1 MRIEQ
6 TDKGTCLLHSGTGVS
21 SAWNVSV
28 FERTRYSGV
37 DDVFRDI
44 NGYWSYLSAARQ
56 QRIWRVYESIR
67 VALDNYNS
75 IEEAMTLKTLGDL
88 MIEGVCAL
96 YKEMP
101 LAELEQWLRLYGK
114 VVYPATGLRKVHDP
128 DDPMPDRTYL
138 VADYQG
144 LVLLTTALRPMVPI
158 WGEYIRLIKQG
169 TGSLYK
175 EYIAMR
181 LLGRSSIV
189 ESPAFER
196 LRRYIECS
204 ITRET
209 DTSAA
214 VIAGLSRSEIPEWL
228 LAVVTVRRMSVG
240 EVDASEE
247 SGSIITNIYGFVTS
261 TLNDLNK
268 KFGGIKEKY
277 PEDNASNADE
287 GGGSMLESYRP
298 RQRVSSGDTT
308 LFNVAITD
316 IENHVLQTDPTVPP
330 HLIQICTQNIAHLSS
345 LNITKHHMDMVK
357 WVLPSVLSPRAVPS
371 LYQEQLLCALA
382 ATQALL
388 LHWGFNELALWVTS
402 EGRQPDAHNVAS
414 LGAKM
419 RISPE
424 LIERLNYFYP
434 YIFNSHANGGKKPNQ
449 AYTDII
455 TLAQNILTNHWY
467 STSIESVIKE
477 SGISIDASRRLKPSA
492 NLTENLAALVVHI
505 NQRKEPPL

>member
-6 TDKGTCLLHSGTGVS
+6 TDKGTCVIHSDDGVS
-21 SAWNVSV
+21 IAWNVSV

-44 NGYWSYLSAARQ
+44 NSYWAYLTPARRL
-56 QRIWRVYESIR
+56 RIWRIYENIR
-67 VALDNYNS
+67 NTLDNYNS
-75 IEEAMTLKTLGDL
+75 IEEAMTLKALTASLVASV
-88 MIEGVCAL
+88 EAL
-96 YKEMP
+96 YIEMP
-101 LAELEQWLRLYGK
+101 LSELEQWLRLYGK

-181 LLGRSSIV
+181 LLDRSTIV
-189 ESPAFER
+189 LSPMLER

-214 VIAGLSRSEIPEWL
+214 VIAGLGRSEIPEWL
-228 LAVVTVRRMSVG
+228 LAIVTVRRMSVG
-240 EVDASEE
+240 EVDASDE

-308 LFNVAITD
+308 LFNVAIGD
-316 IENHVLQTDPTVPP
+316 IENHVLQTDPTVPS
-330 HLIQICTQNIAHLSS
+330 HLIQMCAQNIKHLSS

-357 WVLPSVLSPRAVPS
+357 WVLADVISPRAVQS
-371 LYQEQLLCALA
+371 LYQEPLLCALA

-402 EGRQPDAHNVAS
+402 EGRQPNEHNMAS

-419 RISPE
+419 RVPPE

-434 YIFNSHANGGKKPNQ
+434 YVFNSHVNGGKKPSQ
-449 AYTDII
+449 VYTDII

-467 STSIESVIKE
+467 STNIDAVVKHT
-477 SGISIDASRRLKPSA
+477 GITLDASRRLKPSPTLA
-492 NLTENLAALVVHI
+492 ENLATLVVFI
-505 NQRKEPPL
+505 NQRKEPTP